1 MKIEKITIKNWRS
14 IKDQV
19 IYAQDLMVI
28 IGQNNHGKSNLLS
41 SILFFFGEIKHHDL
55 DFHKGSTELFVELQ
69 FGCLDESDNTTFK
82 KYLTSEGKVVVRKT
96 AYLGG
101 SFEYRGYIENPTE
114 EWLQEVNASAY
125 TKRELASSLPFHPFL
140 PATGRISKQDIV
152 DAQAAYIEQNR
163 DAINFSYELE
173 ATNFLGLK
181 SVASGIF
188 GEVYFIPAVKEAS
201 DDFTSK
207 DSSVFGKMYS
217 DVVALMSDSND
228 EWKTT
233 KENLGKLFATLN
245 KKDKDGNVNEGR
257 PKQLSDFEE
266 ELATELV
273 TWGARV
279 DIEVSSPDIES
290 VFKANTQVW
299 VDDGVRTDI
308 KRKGHGLQRALTVAL
323 IQVVAKRAIAAAANN
338 GDEGEGAR
346 KVSNSRYFIFEEPE
360 LYLHPQAQR
369 SLFDS
374 FVNLSE
380 SGSQVI
386 LCTHSSGLID
396 VERYKSIYIATKET
410 GSDETTVKQCVDD
423 LFEDDAKKDFNLSYW
438 INPDRGEL
446 FFASK
451 VVLLEGATEK
461 TVFPLLAKKIGVF
474 RYDYTLIDCGSK
486 DNIPLY
492 VKLLNKFKIPYVA
505 VYDRDHQQGKGADAI
520 ASAKTSTQKI
530 EDVID
535 PAVGKSLVLV
545 NDIEEELGLPKGG
558 SSKPYIA
565 LNHITSQGFT
575 LSEGM
580 KQKISLV
587 YGIEVEA

>member
-82 KYLTSEGKVVVRKT
+82 KYLTSEGKIVVRKT

-114 EWLQEVNASAY
+114 EWLQEANASAY

-217 DVVALMSDSND
+217 DVVALMSESND

-257 PKQLSDFEE
+257 PKQLSDFED

-338 GDEGEGAR
+338 GDEGEGTR

-410 GSDETTVKQCVDD
+410 GADETTVKQCVDD
-423 LFEDDAKKDFNLSYW
+423 LFEGDAKKDFNLSYW

-520 ASAKTSTQKI
+520 ASANTSTQKI
-530 EDVID
+530 EEVID

-580 KQKISLV
+580 KQKISLA